1 MATGHVLNLRDEAIA
16 VAGGQQVTR
25 IKRAGHVV
33 GSGSAG
39 LQFDEGGNGL
49 AITATARQGRH
60 RQRVSAPIATQHDQ
74 GVNGPAFE
82 STAQGVTCLE
92 RERIGCMPM
101 TRARAYPTLIR
112 HHDGHRLVNDFN
124 LCDRPLLSL
133 DKGSTLVTKRF
144 GIRLDFLHHQPLEA
158 VGVVEDVFEFRLILA
173 QLTQLLFNLNGLQ
186 PGQLAQ
192 ADFEDV
198 LGLTLGQLEARDEGL
213 FGFLALADDGDHLV
227 NVQQYQLATFQDMNP
242 VKHFAQTVLTALDD
256 GVLAEANPFRQHAA
270 QRLRHRLTINP
281 DHGQVDAAGGLQ
293 AGVRQQLG
301 DQLGL

>member
-1 MATGHVLNLRDEAIA
+1 
-16 VAGGQQVTR
+16 
-25 IKRAGHVV
+25 
-33 GSGSAG
+33 
-39 LQFDEGGNGL
+39 
-49 AITATARQGRH
+49 
-60 RQRVSAPIATQHDQ
+60 
-74 GVNGPAFE
+74 
-82 STAQGVTCLE
+82 
-92 RERIGCMPM
+92 M

-158 VGVVEDVFEFRLILA
+158 VGVVEDVFEFDLVLA

-213 FGFLALADDGDHLV
+213 FGFIALADDGYHLV

-242 VKHFAQTVLTALDD
+242 VKHFAQAVLTALDD
-256 GVLAEANPFRQHAA
+256 GVLAEANPFRQHAP

-301 DQLGL
+301 DQLGLRDGAGFRLKHQANRSLFARFVAHHIQHRQHAGLELCLLSAERFFTRLDFGVGDFFDFLKNPLRTHARR